1 MKKKIEEIEQLLTQ
15 KDEEIKLKEEKI
27 TEIKK
32 STDQKT
38 IVE

>member
-38 IVE
+38 KVQ

>member
-32 STDQKT
+32 STD
-38 IVE
+38 